1 MPRIML
7 NSDPYELT
15 LFCPFCGHQV
25 LSAEEEEGLV
35 DPCEH
40 LVRCG
45 IDDPS
50 ESDLKESD
58 VVFVC
63 FESAHASRDH
73 VFAFRE
79 PYAQPFAPIPTLP
92 SL

>member
-1 MPRIML
+1 MPRITL
-7 NSDPYELT
+7 NTHPYELT
-15 LFCPFCGHQV
+15 LYCPFCGHQV
-25 LSAEEEEGLV
+25 LSADEEEGLL

-40 LVRCG
+40 LVCCG

-63 FESAHASRDH
+63 FEPAPASRDH

-79 PYAQPFAPIPTLP
+79 P
-92 SL
+92 